1 MELDLSK
8 LDKLYKFDN
17 KDKATENVSPN
28 LDKEAQKEAKPYN
41 HTTKDKNP
49 LDSELELVEAAS
61 KLQVFADQKKRE
73 IELKTAEKHRKNNNY
88 ISSTMLQTEIAKGIL
103 KGEDIYILFIKA
115 IEVIKLLS
123 DTTAF
128 SNQAKE
134 DIIKIYGRGLNYK
147 KPLQVEQ
154 EEAKTRLNNL
164 VKALDR
170 ENDTKTKARIKTA
183 IKAHKEL
190 IEELQN
196 RIEETKDGTN

>member
-73 IELKTAEKHRKNNNY
+73 IELKTAEKQRKSNN
-88 ISSTMLQTEIAKGIL
+88 ILSSATLQAEIAKGIL

-134 DIIKIYGRGLNYK
+134 DIIKIYGRGLNHI
-147 KPLQVEQ
+147 KPLQIEQ
-154 EEAKTRLNNL
+154 EEAKTRLDNL

-170 ENDTKTKARIKTA
+170 ETDTNAKARIKEA

-196 RIEETKDGTN
+196 RIEETKDGTD

>member
-28 LDKEAQKEAKPYN
+28 LDEEAQKEAKPYN
-41 HTTKDKNP
+41 HTIKDKNP
-49 LDSELELVEAAS
+49 LDSELELIEAAS

-73 IELKTAEKHRKNNNY
+73 IDLKTAEKQRKSNN
-88 ISSTMLQTEIAKGIL
+88 ILSSATLQAEIAKGIL
-103 KGEDIYILFIKA
+103 KGEDIYILFLKA

-123 DTTAF
+123 GTTAF
-128 SNQAKE
+128 SNQVKE
-134 DIIKIYGRGLNYK
+134 DIIKIYGRGLNHI
-147 KPLQVEQ
+147 KPLQIEQ
-154 EEAKTRLNNL
+154 EEAKTRLDNL

-170 ENDTKTKARIKTA
+170 ETDTNAKARIKEA

-196 RIEETKDGTN
+196 RIEETKDGTD